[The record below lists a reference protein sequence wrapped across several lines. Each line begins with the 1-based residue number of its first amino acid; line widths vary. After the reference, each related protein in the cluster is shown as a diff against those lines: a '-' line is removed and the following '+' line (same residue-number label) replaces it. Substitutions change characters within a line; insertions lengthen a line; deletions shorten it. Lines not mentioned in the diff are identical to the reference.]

1 MHFSYS
7 PFIETAPTYTVSA
20 VLNVGWASKWDSQD
34 WIHPGDWHNDASHEV
49 DLQDGVS
56 SYMKDI
62 EVVKLGGMGG
72 GEHAPPGDSAVQAQ
86 ISLLSVTLLTLIS
99 MLLMLSV
106 LL

>member
-1 MHFSYS
+1 M
-7 PFIETAPTYTVSA
+7 
-20 VLNVGWASKWDSQD
+20 GWASKEESND
-34 WIHPGDWHNDASHEV
+34 WIHPGDWHNDASHKV

-62 EVVKLGGMGG
+62 EVVMLGGMGG
-72 GEHAPPGDSAVQAQ
+72 GEEEAPPGGSAVRGEASA
-86 ISLLSVTLLTLIS
+86 ISVLLLSVIS